1 MWMMSKYTALCGLA
15 QEVTALGGR
24 IKYSPNLPYGNHWTE
39 FLSASLHKVI
49 QGGCGLAAS
58 NHICNSKSIRPKMA
72 KEKVKPNQFY
82 AANAKKIQANRPASL
97 RLSGVQ
103 NKDRQELLHRRCSW
117 GGISMHCEIAAR
129 RSVFFVVSWHHLL
142 PCEGCYI
149 FKNTHTHSEMNF
161 NKMHRL
167 TCISDLHLSFNC
179 AGQVCRSD

>member
-1 MWMMSKYTALCGLA
+1 
-15 QEVTALGGR
+15 
-24 IKYSPNLPYGNHWTE
+24 
-39 FLSASLHKVI
+39 
-49 QGGCGLAAS
+49 
-58 NHICNSKSIRPKMA
+58 MA

-117 GGISMHCEIAAR
+117 GGINMHCEIAAR

-149 FKNTHTHSEMNF
+149 FKKKKTHTLKWTST
-161 NKMHRL
+161 KCTGWPASL
-167 TCISDLHLSFNC
+167 TCISHLIVLVRSVGLINL
-179 AGQVCRSD
+179 CRSVSSLAVVLIVLLLLVFTSSEFNPPVHSNSRFCFHFPSSLSSFSSSSLIYTWFYDS